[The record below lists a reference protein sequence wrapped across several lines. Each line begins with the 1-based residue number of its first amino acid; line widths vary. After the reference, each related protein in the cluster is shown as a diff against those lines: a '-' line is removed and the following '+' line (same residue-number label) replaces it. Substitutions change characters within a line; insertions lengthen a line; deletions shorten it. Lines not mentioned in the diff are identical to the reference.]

1 MSAGCR
7 VVDTSDRARFS
18 HTGQLGERYPESET
32 SCNMTDLGGKVVAF
46 RRQTEYVSQRDTWP
60 IGFLYL
66 YVSARSIGR

>member
-46 RRQTEYVSQRDTWP
+46 RRQNRVRQLKDTLADGIFVS
-60 IGFLYL
+60 ISVNSLL
-66 YVSARSIGR
+66 S